1 MPLVRRKKVVLHDL
15 PDFVTAETATS
26 SSRDVFYITQT
37 GEIFPDYESYSA
49 RMAFY
54 SMKVFQCELT
64 GKSGLDYFQALD
76 SERSEAQTLHSRFP
90 SQLKAPVLTAVQWR
104 RFFPFLKWRS
114 LVESCFF
121 VFQNRNHGP
130 PRPSCGT
137 SL

>member
-1 MPLVRRKKVVLHDL
+1 MPLVRRKKVVLHGL
-15 PDFVTAETATS
+15 PDFVTPETATTS
-26 SSRDVFYITQT
+26 ARDVFYIPQT

-90 SQLKAPVLTAVQWR
+90 SRLKAPILAAVQWR
-104 RFFPFLKWRS
+104 MFFPFHS
-114 LVESCFF
+114 MCVNGFAE
-121 VFQNRNHGP
+121 
-130 PRPSCGT
+130 
-137 SL
+137 